1 MSKSK
6 TLLIRNWLTHIS
18 VTVQLCHLFVYA
30 TPPRGVARYLYRM
43 YVLWFTFCW
52 LGATCW
58 AQSVKIRA
66 GGRGGEGKK
75 KERKD
80 TGVGLIEYVDEY
92 KVQAKQ
98 RKQKMRV
105 VERRRRG
112 AELFPRDSLCSS
124 RAAALFVLLLLE

>member
-1 MSKSK
+1 
-6 TLLIRNWLTHIS
+6 
-18 VTVQLCHLFVYA
+18 
-30 TPPRGVARYLYRM
+30 M
-43 YVLWFTFCW
+43 YVLSFTFCW

-58 AQSVKIRA
+58 AWAQSVKIRA
-66 GGRGGEGKK
+66 GCGGEE

>member
-1 MSKSK
+1 M
-6 TLLIRNWLTHIS
+6 
-18 VTVQLCHLFVYA
+18 
-30 TPPRGVARYLYRM
+30 
-43 YVLWFTFCW
+43 
-52 LGATCW
+52 
-58 AQSVKIRA
+58 AQSAKISR
-66 GGRGGEGKK
+66 GPGGGEEKK

-105 VERRRRG
+105 VERRRG